1 MTAFGEYGSANIFGR
16 SLDDGIISQSI
27 NRIIA
32 ALQEHGYNPQDSG
45 LSLGF

>member
-1 MTAFGEYGSANIFGR
+1 MTAFGQYGCANIFGR
-16 SLDDGIISQSI
+16 SLDDDIVSQSI

-32 ALQEHGYNPQDSG
+32 ALQPYGYNPQDSV